1 MYIIETKFTGIFYNE
16 NLILDHLNQHESTL
30 NTLKL
35 DENLNQISK
44 IASILINCLKNDGTI
59 FFCGNGGS
67 ASDSQHLAA
76 ELVGRYK
83 NNRRPLKSIAL
94 NNDSAVMTCIAN
106 DFGYENIFS
115 RQISGLASKKDIL
128 FIISTSGNSKNINN
142 AIDAAK
148 EKGLITIGL
157 LGKNGDDSAK
167 KVDSS
172 IIIDSDITARIRNAY
187 YDWSHAL

>member
-1 MYIIETKFTGIFYNE
+1 MK

-115 RQISGLASKKDIL
+115 RQISCLASKKDIL

-148 EKGLITIGL
+148 EMGLITIGL
-157 LGKNGDDSAK
+157 LGKNGGDSAK

-172 IIIDSDITARIRNAY
+172 IIIDSDITARIQEMHIMIGHMLCDLIETGLN
-187 YDWSHAL
+187 LKK

>member
-1 MYIIETKFTGIFYNE
+1 MK

-157 LGKNGDDSAK
+157 LGKNGGDSAK

-172 IIIDSDITARIRNAY
+172 IIIDSDITARIQEMHIMIGHMLCDLIETGLN
-187 YDWSHAL
+187 LKK

>member
-1 MYIIETKFTGIFYNE
+1 MK
-16 NLILDHLNQHESTL
+16 NLILDHINQHESTL

-35 DENLNQISK
+35 DENLNQITK
-44 IASILINCLKNDGTI
+44 IANLLINCLKNDGTI

-115 RQISGLASKKDIL
+115 RQINGLASKKDIL

-148 EKGLITIGL
+148 EMGLLTIGL
-157 LGKNGDDSAK
+157 LGKSGGDSAK
-167 KVDSS
+167 IVDSS
-172 IIIDSDITARIRNAY
+172 IIIDSDITARIQEMHIMIGHMLCDLIETGLN
-187 YDWSHAL
+187 LKE

>member
-1 MYIIETKFTGIFYNE
+1 MK

-148 EKGLITIGL
+148 EMGLITIGL
-157 LGKNGDDSAK
+157 LGKNGGDSAK

-172 IIIDSDITARIRNAY
+172 IIIDSDITARIQEMHIMIGHMLCDLIEIGLN
-187 YDWSHAL
+187 LKK

>member
-1 MYIIETKFTGIFYNE
+1 MK

-148 EKGLITIGL
+148 EMGLITIGL
-157 LGKNGDDSAK
+157 LGKNGGDSAK

-172 IIIDSDITARIRNAY
+172 IIIDSDITARIQEMHIMIGHMLCDLIETGLN
-187 YDWSHAL
+187 LKK

>member
-1 MYIIETKFTGIFYNE
+1 MMEPY
-16 NLILDHLNQHESTL
+16 
-30 NTLKL
+30 
-35 DENLNQISK
+35 
-44 IASILINCLKNDGTI
+44 
-59 FFCGNGGS
+59 FCGNGGS

-83 NNRRPLKSIAL
+83 NNRRSLKSIAL
-94 NNDSAVMTCIAN
+94 NNDSAVMTCIEN

-148 EKGLITIGL
+148 KKGLITIGL
-157 LGKNGDDSAK
+157 LGKNGGDSAK

-172 IIIDSDITARIRNAY
+172 IIIDSDITARIQEMHIMIGHMLCDLIETGLISKMSILITGAAGFIGSNFIY
-187 YDWSHAL
+187 NWLKKTKKK

>member
-1 MYIIETKFTGIFYNE
+1 MK

-44 IASILINCLKNDGTI
+44 IASTLINCLKNDGTI

-148 EKGLITIGL
+148 EMGLITIGL
-157 LGKNGDDSAK
+157 LGKNGGDSAK

-172 IIIDSDITARIRNAY
+172 IIIDSDITARIQEMHIMIGHMLCDLIETGLN
-187 YDWSHAL
+187 LKK